1 MSAARNIPA
10 GAQAALLEVWSSTVI
25 GETLIVPDAPI
36 PQAST
41 TFPHVAVAIPC
52 GTMVHAD
59 FAVSLGAM
67 MHSLGEMPMSI
78 VMGKSS
84 IVADARNMALDFAQ
98 DHKADYVLFIDSD
111 MTFPRD
117 ALLRLLVRNVDIV
130 GATYSRRTAPF
141 NFLGDIL
148 PQQPADAPKGLL
160 EMSRIPTG
168 FLLVK
173 FTVFERLKR
182 PYFRFRVDEEAGV
195 NIGEDYEFS
204 DRVRSLG
211 LRIWCDPYLSKE
223 LGHIGEKSYK
233 L

>member
-1 MSAARNIPA
+1 MIAQPTLEASRPNASAPVAI
-10 GAQAALLEVWSSTVI
+10 
-25 GETLIVPDAPI
+25 
-36 PQAST
+36 
-41 TFPHVAVAIPC
+41 PHVAVAIPC

-59 FAVSLGAM
+59 FAVSLGSM
-67 MHSLGEMPMSI
+67 MHTLGEMPMSI
-78 VMGKSS
+78 VVGKSS
-84 IVADARNMALDFAQ
+84 IVADARNLGLEFAQ
-98 DHKADYVLFIDSD
+98 KQNADYILFIDSD

-117 ALLRLLVRNVDIV
+117 ALLKLLVRNVDII

-148 PQQPADAPKGLL
+148 PEQPADAPKGLL
-160 EMSRIPTG
+160 EMARIPTG

-173 FTVFERLKR
+173 STVFERLKR

-195 NIGEDYEFS
+195 NIGEDYDFS

-211 LRIWCDPYLSKE
+211 FRIWCDPYLSKE
-223 LGHIGEKSYK
+223 LGHIGEQAFK

>member
-1 MSAARNIPA
+1 MIAEALVEFVSPNPAA
-10 GAQAALLEVWSSTVI
+10 AAN
-25 GETLIVPDAPI
+25 
-36 PQAST
+36 
-41 TFPHVAVAIPC
+41 FPHVAVAIPC

-59 FAVSLGAM
+59 FAISLGSM
-67 MHSLGEMPMSI
+67 MHMLGEMPMSL
-78 VMGKSS
+78 VVGKSS
-84 IVADARNMALDFAQ
+84 IVADARNMGLEYAQ
-98 DHKADYVLFIDSD
+98 KFNAEYILFIDSD

-117 ALLRLLVRNVDIV
+117 ALLKLLVRNVDIV

-148 PQQPADAPKGLL
+148 PEQPADAPKGLL
-160 EMSRIPTG
+160 EMARIPTG

-173 FTVFERLKR
+173 TRVFEQLKR

-195 NIGEDYEFS
+195 NIGEDYDFS

-211 LRIWCDPYLSKE
+211 YRIWCDPYLSKE
-223 LGHIGEKSYK
+223 IGHIGEQAFK

>member
-1 MSAARNIPA
+1 MIVETPVEAR
-10 GAQAALLEVWSSTVI
+10 
-25 GETLIVPDAPI
+25 APLNCA
-36 PQAST
+36 PE
-41 TFPHVAVAIPC
+41 TFPHVAIAIPC

-59 FAVSLGAM
+59 FAVSLGSM
-67 MHSLGEMPMSI
+67 MHSLGDMPMSI
-78 VMGKSS
+78 VVGKSS
-84 IVADARNMALDFAQ
+84 IVADARNMGLDFAQ
-98 DHKADYVLFIDSD
+98 KHRADYILFIDSD

-141 NFLGDIL
+141 HFLGDIL
-148 PQQPADAPKGLL
+148 AEQPTDAPKGLL
-160 EMSRIPTG
+160 EMARIPTG

-173 FTVFERLKR
+173 ATVFERLKR

-195 NIGEDYEFS
+195 NIGEDYDFS

-211 LRIWCDPYLSKE
+211 HRIWCDPMLSKE
-223 LGHIGEKSYK
+223 LGHIGEQAFK

>member
-1 MSAARNIPA
+1 VIAQTSIEASTPA
-10 GAQAALLEVWSSTVI
+10 PHAL
-25 GETLIVPDAPI
+25 
-36 PQAST
+36 T

-59 FAVSLGAM
+59 FAVSLGSM

-78 VMGKSS
+78 VLGKSS
-84 IVADARNMALDFAQ
+84 IVADARNMSLEYAQ
-98 DHKADYVLFIDSD
+98 SHNADYILFIDSD

-130 GATYSRRTAPF
+130 GATYSRRTPPF
-141 NFLGDIL
+141 SFLGDIL
-148 PQQPADAPKGLL
+148 PEQPTDAPKGLL
-160 EMSRIPTG
+160 EMTRIPTG

-173 FTVFERLKR
+173 ATVFERLKR

-211 LRIWCDPYLSKE
+211 FRIWCDPYLSKE

>member
-1 MSAARNIPA
+1 
-10 GAQAALLEVWSSTVI
+10 
-25 GETLIVPDAPI
+25 
-36 PQAST
+36 
-41 TFPHVAVAIPC
+41 
-52 GTMVHAD
+52 
-59 FAVSLGAM
+59 
-67 MHSLGEMPMSI
+67 
-78 VMGKSS
+78 
-84 IVADARNMALDFAQ
+84 VADARNMSLEYAQ
-98 DHKADYVLFIDSD
+98 SHNADYILFIDSD

-130 GATYSRRTAPF
+130 GATYSRRTPPF
-141 NFLGDIL
+141 SFLGDIL
-148 PQQPADAPKGLL
+148 PEQPTDAPKGLL
-160 EMSRIPTG
+160 EMTRIPTG

-173 FTVFERLKR
+173 ATVFERLKR

-211 LRIWCDPYLSKE
+211 FRIWCDPYLSKE